1 MAIDLT
7 QLPPPKVVEDLDFET
22 LLAARKAR
30 LIAAS
35 PQEIRSAIA
44 ATLELESEPLT
55 ISLQEDTYN
64 ELLLRQR
71 VNEASMA
78 NLLAY
83 AEKSDL
89 DQLGANYGVQ
99 RLLITPADPNS
110 YPPTEAVY
118 ELDAAFRQRIQES
131 WARLSCAGPIDSY
144 KWHAKSASGL
154 VKDAGAISFNPG
166 CVTVFVLSSVG
177 NGTASAELISTVD
190 AALNDKTIRPLTDAV
205 TVQSAAIITYAI
217 TAEVIVYPGPDASVV
232 TQAAIAAAKAY
243 ADAQHRLD
251 RDVVLSGIYA
261 CLHQPGVQRVI
272 LHSPA
277 ADIIVSAGQ
286 AAYCT
291 DITVTQGGIGV

>member
-1 MAIDLT
+1 MIELSR
-7 QLPPPKVVEDLDFET
+7 LPAPKFVDVIDFET
-22 LLAARKAR
+22 LFAEKKAR
-30 LIAAS
+30 LLAAAPADMRAS
-35 PQEIRSAIA
+35 LA
-44 ATLELESEPLT
+44 ATLQLESEPLT
-55 ISLQEDTYN
+55 IALQEDAYS
-64 ELLLRQR
+64 EMLLRQR
-71 VNEASMA
+71 VNEAGLA

-89 DQLGANYGVQ
+89 DQIGANYGVQ
-99 RLLITPADPNS
+99 RLQITPENPDS
-110 YPPTEAVY
+110 TPPTTAVY
-118 ELDAAFRQRIQES
+118 EQDTPYRQRIQES

-154 VKDAGAISFNPG
+154 VKDAGAISFTPG
-166 CVTVFVLSSVG
+166 CVTVFVLSSEG
-177 NGTASAELISTVD
+177 NGTASAELISAVD
-190 AALNDKTIRPLTDAV
+190 AALNDQAIRPLTDAV
-205 TVQSAAIITYAI
+205 TVQSAAIIPYAI
-217 TAEVIVYPGPDASVV
+217 TAELIVYPGPDATVV
-232 TQAAIAAAKAY
+232 TQAALAAAKAY

-261 CLHQPGVQRVI
+261 TLHQPGVQRVI